1 LHFFLPIN
9 TIQRLAVFPRIIKI
23 LPQYIF
29 RRKDP
34 IVVGC
39 NIIKGRLKVG
49 TPLCILLEEE
59 FTSVRLH
66 PFNAME
72 IAY

>member
-1 LHFFLPIN
+1 
-9 TIQRLAVFPRIIKI
+9 
-23 LPQYIF
+23 
-29 RRKDP
+29 
-34 IVVGC
+34 
-39 NIIKGRLKVG
+39 LKVG